1 MIKKII
7 QEPLIHF
14 VLIGAA
20 IFFIYNVMNAD
31 AKTSSGENI
40 VIADSDIDRIVEIYE
55 RTWSQSPDEKTLQA
69 LVQSH
74 VDQEIMYLEGL
85 KLNLDHNDEIIK
97 RRLVQKYEFLVK
109 DLSTA
114 DVATDDDLEAF
125 YQDYK
130 ERYQSPRKVSFHHFY
145 FSPDRHDNPKELA
158 TKAIEN
164 WSTSQIEKDQYRD
177 GSDPFFISSPQQSQ
191 TKDQLWQNFGK
202 RFGDELMKVSY
213 IGWYGPIESGLG
225 WHVLYIDDIELPQQ
239 APFDQVKDDVQK
251 DYQEQQLID
260 YNQKIMESLRAEY
273 NVQYD
278 LSRWKNSGQ

>member
-1 MIKKII
+1 MIKKIF
-7 QEPLIHF
+7 QEPLTHF
-14 VLIGAA
+14 VLIGGA
-20 IFFIYNVMNAD
+20 IFFIYNVMNGD
-31 AKTSSGENI
+31 SDTSSGDNI

-55 RTWSQSPDEKTLQA
+55 RTWSQSPDDETLQA

-114 DVATDDDLEAF
+114 DVATDDDLKAF

-130 ERYQSPRKVSFHHFY
+130 GRYQSPNKVSFHHFY

-158 TKAIEN
+158 SKAIEN
-164 WSTSQIEKDQYRD
+164 WRTSQIEKAQY
-177 GSDPFFISSPQQSQ
+177 SDDSDAFFISSPQQSQ

-202 RFGDELMKVSY
+202 KFGDELMQVSD

-225 WHVLYIDDIELPQQ
+225 WHVLYIDDIEPPQQ
-239 APFDQVKDDVQK
+239 VSFDQVKIDVER
-251 DYQEQQLID
+251 DYKEQQLID
-260 YNQKIMESLRAEY
+260 YNQKIIESLRADY

-278 LSRWKNSGQ
+278 LSRWEKSGL